1 MTTEALKKENLRL
14 TTILSGT
21 ETERKR
27 LDGIIADKYA
37 EVKKWN
43 DLYNNL
49 YKEKMIAPEN
59 AATAEIQR
67 VSTTLAVTE
76 AEKNRLAGI
85 IAEKN
90 SEIKRWYDL
99 YTNLYKEKMV
109 TPQDAPAVEMQ
120 RLSAVLSDTEAE
132 KNRLAG
138 LIVEK
143 DAEIKRWYD
152 LYNNLYQKETVTTE
166 NISSAEMERLTAV
179 LADTEAEKNRLAG
192 MIAEKDAE
200 VKRWYDLYNQLQAS

>member
-14 TTILSGT
+14 SSILSTT

-43 DLYNNL
+43 DLYNQL
-49 YKEKMIAPEN
+49 YKEKVVAPEN
-59 AATAEIQR
+59 TASKEIQR
-67 VSTTLAVTE
+67 VTTTLAATE

-99 YTNLYKEKMV
+99 YTNLYKEKMSI
-109 TPQDAPAVEMQ
+109 PQDAPAVEMK
-120 RLSAVLSDTEAE
+120 RLSAVLSDAEAE

-138 LIVEK
+138 MIVEK
-143 DAEIKRWYD
+143 DVEIKRWYD
-152 LYNNLYQKETVTTE
+152 MYNNLYQKETVTEEHITA
-166 NISSAEMERLTAV
+166 AEMERLTAV

-200 VKRWYDLYNQLQAS
+200 VRRWYDLYTQLHAS